1 MISHG
6 FMEKSNQGDCEDF
19 AGIGGESCDET
30 EKEPGKT
37 LDFTAIGS
45 RKCEHEAVMCVGTY
59 TLRGE
64 VRKWPAYVCI
74 AAECGCTCELRG
86 FLSADTRIV
95 CIHTGCFKK
104 LVKLQEHVVLIKRNK
119 SVLIKVG
126 SNIMSFRVKRR

>member
-1 MISHG
+1 MISYG
-6 FMEKSNQGDCEDF
+6 FTEKSNQGDCEDF

-64 VRKWPAYVCI
+64 VRKWPVYVCI

-86 FLSADTRIV
+86 FLSADTCAYI
-95 CIHTGCFKK
+95 
-104 LVKLQEHVVLIKRNK
+104 QDA
-119 SVLIKVG
+119 SKVG
-126 SNIMSFRVKRR
+126 QTSRTRSTHQKGQKCLNKHGIKYHEFRS